1 MPPTHWLR
9 TIVSIA
15 GVFFLLFTAGE
26 LAAQRGGGGAQGGLP
41 MPTVRNSFLSDALEE
56 LDEQGFTNVDVARVW
71 MTDMPPV
78 VLEQIPEPSAQTDQ
92 GFAPL
97 YPPFTRVWLVVVEG
111 FPRLPDLTGWRADRA
126 LALVEALSTDI
137 TANVDAPDVDLSQ
150 STVVGQDPPPGLV
163 DPAGTVLLQLGP
175 FPPPSVPD
183 LPDLTGW
190 RADRALALVRELS
203 PTIAASLDDALADP
217 SAMVVVSQSLP
228 PGPVGANAS
237 VEFEVEPMPL
247 ADTTPT
253 VARPT
258 DESSDVPLGTVAIIT
273 LAGFVLGGI
282 GATVAFRQPPSAAR
296 PRASSSSSGKGPETS
311 EHHDV

>member
-1 MPPTHWLR
+1 MP
-9 TIVSIA
+9 A
-15 GVFFLLFTAGE
+15 
-26 LAAQRGGGGAQGGLP
+26 
-41 MPTVRNSFLSDALEE
+41 VRNAFLTEALQELEE
-56 LDEQGFTNVDVARVW
+56 RGFTNVGVARVW

-126 LALVEALSTDI
+126 LALVEALSADI
-137 TANVDAPDVDLSQ
+137 TANVDRPGADLSQ

-163 DPAGTVLLQLGP
+163 DPAGTVFLRIGGFLP
-175 FPPPSVPD
+175 TSVPD

-190 RADRALALVRELS
+190 RADRALALVRALS
-203 PTIAASLDDALADP
+203 PGITASLDDALADP

-228 PGPVGANAS
+228 PGPVEANAT
-237 VEFEVEPMPL
+237 VEFAVEPMPFP
-247 ADTTPT
+247 DTATT
-253 VARPT
+253 DARPT
-258 DESSDVPLGTVAIIT
+258 GESSDVPLGTVAIIT

-282 GATVAFRQPPSAAR
+282 GATVAFRPPASMAR
-296 PRASSSSSGKGPETS
+296 PRAPSSSDTRAQTS
-311 EHHDV
+311 EQPKPQAWPDVSGVVTDEFVDVVRGKVRRRD